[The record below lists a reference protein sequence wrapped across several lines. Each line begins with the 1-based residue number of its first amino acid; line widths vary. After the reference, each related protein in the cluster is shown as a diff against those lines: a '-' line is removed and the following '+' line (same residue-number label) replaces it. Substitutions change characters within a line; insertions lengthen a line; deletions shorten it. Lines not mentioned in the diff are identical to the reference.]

1 MDTAW
6 RFRFML
12 FVAFAVIIFGDMIGY
27 GNVNGEKNSNS
38 NHRRQSVDS
47 LKNNRPNI
55 ELNDGKLNI
64 LIFLCVVFLL
74 LFYILHIIQSCF
86 VMFCYVSLCLLFFF

>member
-27 GNVNGEKNSNS
+27 GNNVNGEKNSNT
-38 NHRRQSVDS
+38 NHRRQSVET

-55 ELNDGKLNI
+55 ELNDGE
-64 LIFLCVVFLL
+64 
-74 LFYILHIIQSCF
+74 FYYLKRK
-86 VMFCYVSLCLLFFF
+86 